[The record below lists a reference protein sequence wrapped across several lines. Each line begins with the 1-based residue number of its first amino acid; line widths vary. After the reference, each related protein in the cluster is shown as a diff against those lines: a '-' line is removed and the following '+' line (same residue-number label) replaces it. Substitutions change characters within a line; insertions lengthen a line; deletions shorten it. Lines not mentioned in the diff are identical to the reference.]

1 MIRLIYTRLLA
12 ALMLVVAF
20 TSCSDDMLI
29 QSGTAP
35 SGDNAFWAQY
45 DFVLADDDDATTR
58 VAYESANTSVF
69 EEGDEIGV
77 YAVDD
82 KGNLVDEEPNSNV
95 RYEVRRVTNLTNN
108 ETRQVL
114 IPVDPNVRVKK
125 NNSYRYV
132 LYYPYN
138 PNMTLTRM
146 KSYTHTVAQ
155 DQGAEGA
162 YEASDLLWAYYTP
175 EEGELYTI
183 EFDHAMA
190 QIVIELGGIYVPT
203 GNRESA
209 VKLLNMPTQA
219 TGINLVQPLGEKFTY
234 TAAFSSGTEDKDRMI
249 STWLFEAGSTED
261 RLQYRACVPAHTIK
275 VNGETPI
282 VRVYFN
288 STDYKDYKI
297 NSDLELKPGYKYTFT
312 LSKDGLTDIEVTD
325 DDSWVL
331 DVLDPETGE
340 PVGLLC
346 REYLRYQPQIAEGN
360 YSTPDQTTG
369 TKVIA
374 LTGGEKT
381 VISSQAWVF
390 YNLQSDGKTPELGSG
405 KVLRFIYDIRENRNN
420 VLDAIHFWPLPH
432 TQPIDDTHQ
441 GLFTPEHGFKWIMN
455 DTPAANKGYY
465 GISSSEV
472 DPNTLDDDEK
482 EVNYYLHGGTVV
494 WNEANGTISDFITPT
509 IQVTNA
515 KAKSNGHI
523 AIGQDGEVTV
533 NYSPIDPRTNQ
544 DEEGKK
550 VGVIVPR
557 NLIDNRLDENGS
569 SVTTAYPLVKIGFNQ
584 FWMSKPFRG
593 TSLTD
598 GTPITCYNKKGNP
611 DGSTINDR
619 KPAKVN
625 FSGGDKLGAGYLYP
639 FAQNVMTKDGT
650 STNYDPYND
659 PTEMAGPQGTEWD
672 GRTSTFRPAP
682 IYNKGAVED
691 ERFVTTPISGEYE
704 YIMPTADE
712 FDVMIRYFG
721 YNFAAKLCTR
731 EIARM
736 IGAQTSAY
744 GGDRYTA
751 LMHGETYNQAAG
763 FFTANISGFNLR
775 AIGYYYHEETT
786 GKSVGNSAALILKSQ
801 TSVSPNSVAYI
812 SFEPYDPWKQDPN
825 IGFFYK
831 ERLNYGNYYT
841 NYFAQVRLLMR
852 FKNPTSGNT
861 TIQTTRAGN
870 KAKASRHVWL
880 RLKP

>member
-1 MIRLIYTRLLA
+1 M
-12 ALMLVVAF
+12 ALVATAF
-20 TSCSDDMLI
+20 VLSACSDEIMPT
-29 QSGTAP
+29 GTTP
-35 SGDNAFWAQY
+35 NQDESFWSQY
-45 DFVLADDDDATTR
+45 DFVLANDVESR
-58 VAYESANTSVF
+58 VAYTGIMHAEF
-69 EEGDEIGV
+69 EEGDMVGV
-77 YAVDD
+77 YVVANN
-82 KGNLVDEEPNSNV
+82 GNQVGGQPANV
-95 RYEVRRVTNLTNN
+95 SYTVHNVTNINTN
-108 ETRQVL
+108 ERRQVL
-114 IPVDPNVRVKK
+114 QPSDPSTAVTKDPN
-125 NNSYRYV
+125 YRYV

-138 PNMTLTRM
+138 ANMTFSYL
-146 KSYTHTVAQ
+146 KDYTHSVQLDQ
-155 DQGAEGA
+155 DSK
-162 YEASDLLWAYYTP
+162 EAFEVSDLLWCYYTP
-175 EEGELYTI
+175 PSSNTYVVT
-183 EFDHAMA
+183 FDHAMA
-190 QIVIELGGIYVPT
+190 QLIIEIDENDVYLSGE
-203 GNRESA
+203 GNEPSG
-209 VKLLNMPTQA
+209 VYFINMPTS
-219 TGINLVQPLGEKFTY
+219 GSNINLLQPWSETFSYTTPQVTAPEAGGEENPAIHAWRYGLG
-234 TAAFSSGTEDKDRMI
+234 SSGK
-249 STWLFEAGSTED
+249 
-261 RLQYRACVPAHTIK
+261 LQFRALVPAHTIAANQPSVRIYTTSGEYHDYK
-275 VNGETPI
+275 LGEEQQLKAGYNYSFSLNGEG
-282 VRVYFN
+282 
-288 STDYKDYKI
+288 DDMK
-297 NSDLELKPGYKYTFT
+297 
-312 LSKDGLTDIEVTD
+312 IEVTD

-455 DTPAANKGYY
+455 DTPAANGGYY

-494 WNEANGTISDFITPT
+494 WNEANGTISDFIKPT
-509 IQVTNA
+509 QQVTNA
-515 KAKSNGHI
+515 EAKSNGHI

-691 ERFVTTPISGEYE
+691 ERFVPTPISGEYE

-751 LMHGETYNQAAG
+751 LMRGETYNQAAG

-801 TSVSPNSVAYI
+801 TSVNPNSVAYI

-831 ERLNYGNYYT
+831 EGLNYYGNYYT
-841 NYFAQVRLLMR
+841 NYFAQVRLMMR